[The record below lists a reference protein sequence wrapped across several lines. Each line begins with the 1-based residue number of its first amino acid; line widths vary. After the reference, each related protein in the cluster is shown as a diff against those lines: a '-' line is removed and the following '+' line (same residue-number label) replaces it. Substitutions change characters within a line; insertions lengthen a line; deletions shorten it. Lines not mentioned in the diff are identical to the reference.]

1 MGVFSLAGWSR
12 RIRAGLLVSRVTQD
26 TATPLLASRKGL
38 SPAMAG
44 LSRPFRSQSVCD
56 SAVLQPRGCIATVS
70 VWALPR
76 SLATTGGIIVY
87 FLFLQ
92 VLRCFSSLRSP
103 PTIGRIPALQAGGLS
118 HSEIRG
124 SRDICSFPRLIAAY
138 HVLHRLREPRHP
150 PCALSYLSYRL
161 RLDVARTVYTFSLY
175 FGFKLCFCHIMSKI
189 VSVVLMIDYV
199 RLRSLRLSSNLHA
212 VENNGFEP
220 LTPCLQSR
228 CSSQLS

>member
-1 MGVFSLAGWSR
+1 MNRFAYQTVTVYGRTFQIVPLTMHATTAWSYNPWN
-12 RIRAGLLVSRVTQD
+12 AVT
-26 TATPLLASRKGL
+26 
-38 SPAMAG
+38 
-44 LSRPFRSQSVCD
+44 
-56 SAVLQPRGCIATVS
+56 LQ

-103 PTIGRIPALQAGGLS
+103 PALSRISSLQDDGLS

-124 SRDICSFPRLIAAY
+124 SRDICSYPRLIAAY

-150 PCALSYLSYRL
+150 PCALSYLSYRFTTC
-161 RLDVARTVYTFSLY
+161 VARSVYTFSLY
-175 FGFKLCFCHIMSKI
+175 LILLQLLNCCFCHIMSKI
-189 VSVVLMIDYV
+189 VSVVLMIDFV
-199 RLRSLRLSSNLHA
+199 RLRSLRLSSNLHP

>member
-1 MGVFSLAGWSR
+1 MKQCFAYQT
-12 RIRAGLLVSRVTQD
+12 VTVYGRTFQIVPLTMQ
-26 TATPLLASRKGL
+26 TATAWSYNPTH
-38 SPAMAG
+38 
-44 LSRPFRSQSVCD
+44 
-56 SAVLQPRGCIATVS
+56 AVTWV

-124 SRDICSFPRLIAAY
+124 SRDICSYPRLIAAY

-150 PCALSYLSYRL
+150 PCALSYLSYRI
-161 RLDVARTVYTFSLY
+161 RLSSHVRYILSACTLLFSL
-175 FGFKLCFCHIMSKI
+175 LFCHIMSKI
-189 VSVVLMIDYV
+189 VCEKHFNW
-199 RLRSLRLSSNLHA
+199 R
-212 VENNGFEP
+212 
-220 LTPCLQSR
+220 
-228 CSSQLS
+228 

>member
-1 MGVFSLAGWSR
+1 MKQCFAYQT
-12 RIRAGLLVSRVTQD
+12 VTVYGRTFQIV
-26 TATPLLASRKGL
+26 PLTL
-38 SPAMAG
+38 
-44 LSRPFRSQSVCD
+44 
-56 SAVLQPRGCIATVS
+56 IATTAWSYNPMDAVTS
-70 VWALPR
+70 VVWALPR

-161 RLDVARTVYTFSLY
+161 RRYVARTVYTFSLY

-189 VSVVLMIDYV
+189 V
-199 RLRSLRLSSNLHA
+199 RSI
-212 VENNGFEP
+212 
-220 LTPCLQSR
+220 
-228 CSSQLS
+228 

>member
-1 MGVFSLAGWSR
+1 MMNRFAYQT
-12 RIRAGLLVSRVTQD
+12 VTVYGRTFQIVPLTMQ
-26 TATPLLASRKGL
+26 TATAWSYNPTH
-38 SPAMAG
+38 
-44 LSRPFRSQSVCD
+44 
-56 SAVLQPRGCIATVS
+56 AVTWV
-70 VWALPR
+70 VWAIPR

-103 PTIGRIPALQAGGLS
+103 PTLSRIPALQAGGLS

-124 SRDICSFPRLIAAY
+124 SRDICSYPRLIAAY

-150 PCALSYLSYRL
+150 PCALSYLSYR
-161 RLDVARTVYTFSLY
+161 
-175 FGFKLCFCHIMSKI
+175 I
-189 VSVVLMIDYV
+189 
-199 RLRSLRLSSNLHA
+199 RLSSHVRYILSACTLLFSLLFVTSCQRSSVKNTSTGVEVSGLTA
-212 VENNGFEP
+212 SILISTIVENNGFEP

>member
-1 MGVFSLAGWSR
+1 M
-12 RIRAGLLVSRVTQD
+12 Q
-26 TATPLLASRKGL
+26 TATAWSYNPTH
-38 SPAMAG
+38 
-44 LSRPFRSQSVCD
+44 
-56 SAVLQPRGCIATVS
+56 AVTWV
-70 VWALPR
+70 VWAVPR
-76 SLATTGGIIVY
+76 SLATTGGIIIY

-124 SRDICSFPRLIAAY
+124 SRDICSYPRLIAAY
-138 HVLHRLREPRHP
+138 HVLHRLHEPRHP
-150 PCALSYLSYRL
+150 PCALYYFRFPAK
-161 RLDVARTVYTFSLY
+161 RPDAHTFSSSS
-175 FGFKLCFCHIMSKI
+175 HIHRTCRKEFPVI
-189 VSVVLMIDYV
+189 TVLLVSICQ
-199 RLRSLRLSSNLHA
+199 RSLSQHKGS

>member
-1 MGVFSLAGWSR
+1 M
-12 RIRAGLLVSRVTQD
+12 Q
-26 TATPLLASRKGL
+26 TATTWSYNPTH
-38 SPAMAG
+38 
-44 LSRPFRSQSVCD
+44 
-56 SAVLQPRGCIATVS
+56 AVTWV
-70 VWALPR
+70 VWAVPR

-103 PTIGRIPALQAGGLS
+103 PALSRIPALQAGGLS

-124 SRDICSFPRLIAAY
+124 SRDICSYPRLIAAY

-161 RLDVARTVYTFSLY
+161 RHYVARTVYTFSLY

-189 VSVVLMIDYV
+189 VRVVLMIDYV

>member
-1 MGVFSLAGWSR
+1 MKQCFAYQT
-12 RIRAGLLVSRVTQD
+12 VTVYGRTFQIV
-26 TATPLLASRKGL
+26 PLTL
-38 SPAMAG
+38 
-44 LSRPFRSQSVCD
+44 
-56 SAVLQPRGCIATVS
+56 IATTAWSYNPMDAVTS
-70 VWALPR
+70 MVWALPR

-103 PTIGRIPALQAGGLS
+103 PTIGRIPAPQAGGLS

-161 RLDVARTVYTFSLY
+161 RHYVARTVYTFSLY

>member
-1 MGVFSLAGWSR
+1 MNRFAYQTVTVYGRTFQIVPLTMHATTAWSYNPWN
-12 RIRAGLLVSRVTQD
+12 AVT
-26 TATPLLASRKGL
+26 
-38 SPAMAG
+38 
-44 LSRPFRSQSVCD
+44 
-56 SAVLQPRGCIATVS
+56 LQ

-124 SRDICSFPRLIAAY
+124 SRDICSYPRLIAAY

-150 PCALSYLSYRL
+150 PCALSYLSYR
-161 RLDVARTVYTFSLY
+161 
-175 FGFKLCFCHIMSKI
+175 I
-189 VSVVLMIDYV
+189 
-199 RLRSLRLSSNLHA
+199 RLSSHVRYILSACTLLFSLLLSHHVKDRLTA
-212 VENNGFEP
+212 ILIGF
-220 LTPCLQSR
+220 QSMWR
-228 CSSQLS
+228 ITDSNR

>member
-1 MGVFSLAGWSR
+1 M
-12 RIRAGLLVSRVTQD
+12 Q
-26 TATPLLASRKGL
+26 TATAWSYNPTH
-38 SPAMAG
+38 
-44 LSRPFRSQSVCD
+44 
-56 SAVLQPRGCIATVS
+56 AVTWV

-118 HSEIRG
+118 HSEIRE

-161 RLDVARTVYTFSLY
+161 RRYVARTVYTFSLY

-189 VSVVLMIDYV
+189 VSSI
-199 RLRSLRLSSNLHA
+199 
-212 VENNGFEP
+212 
-220 LTPCLQSR
+220 
-228 CSSQLS
+228 

>member
-1 MGVFSLAGWSR
+1 M
-12 RIRAGLLVSRVTQD
+12 Q
-26 TATPLLASRKGL
+26 TATTWSYNPTH
-38 SPAMAG
+38 
-44 LSRPFRSQSVCD
+44 
-56 SAVLQPRGCIATVS
+56 AVTWV
-70 VWALPR
+70 VWAIPR
-76 SLATTGGIIVY
+76 ALATTGGISVY

-124 SRDICSFPRLIAAY
+124 SRDICSYPRLIAAY

-150 PCALSYLSYRL
+150 PCALSYLSYR
-161 RLDVARTVYTFSLY
+161 
-175 FGFKLCFCHIMSKI
+175 I
-189 VSVVLMIDYV
+189 
-199 RLRSLRLSSNLHA
+199 RLSSHVRYILSACTLLFSLLFVTSCQRSSVKNTSTGVEVSGLTA
-212 VENNGFEP
+212 SILISTIVENNGFEP